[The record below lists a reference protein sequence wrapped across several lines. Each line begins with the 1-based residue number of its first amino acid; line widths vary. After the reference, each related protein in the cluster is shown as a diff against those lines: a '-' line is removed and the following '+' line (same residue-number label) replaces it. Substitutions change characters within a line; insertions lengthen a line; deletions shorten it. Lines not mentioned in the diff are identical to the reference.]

1 MDQHFVEKI
10 KNLLGSG
17 KRAAAAA
24 SADAFKFCAASQIRR
39 FVPRMQGPIDCS
51 PSTKNSHVI
60 SGAPSLPP
68 PPHFRPQVMP
78 LLTRCRFLA
87 VIAQHATAPALEA
100 SDPRLLHL
108 VRATACRPLISC
120 PSPKQVA
127 LSVCVAIAGGGAV
140 AGGSSCVAVAA
151 FVRRHTPLLHST
163 ALLAV
168 LTRHLCCFVSVC
180 FVFGSPNCPFAALVC
195 RSLALTFLLSHSPA
209 PPPTRAC
216 CRPRL

>member
-1 MDQHFVEKI
+1 
-10 KNLLGSG
+10 
-17 KRAAAAA
+17 
-24 SADAFKFCAASQIRR
+24 
-39 FVPRMQGPIDCS
+39 
-51 PSTKNSHVI
+51 
-60 SGAPSLPP
+60 
-68 PPHFRPQVMP
+68 MP
-78 LLTRCRFLA
+78 LLTRCRSLA

-108 VRATACRPLISC
+108 ARATYYTLALSPRHFTPCRPLISC

-151 FVRRHTPLLHST
+151 FVRRHTPLLHCT

-180 FVFGSPNCPFAALVC
+180 FVFGSPNCPPFAPLVCCSVGTYISALPLPSAAAYTRLLSSASVSSIAVFEAASAALQV
-195 RSLALTFLLSHSPA
+195 RTPH
-209 PPPTRAC
+209 
-216 CRPRL
+216 